1 MKLTIIGC
9 TGSMSGPDAPASCY
23 LVQAR
28 GAGPD
33 GGQWVFSLVLD
44 MGSGSMGQLLN
55 HVS

>member
-44 MGSGSMGQLLN
+44 MGSGLMD
-55 HVS
+55 